1 MNRIISD
8 ENGTKLE
15 YDSLPD
21 LFADLIHILVCVG
34 KEMKDAGYTLKQT
47 SEKFG
52 QAIKITLE
60 ELVKEQ

>member
-21 LFADLIHILVCVG
+21 LFADLSHLGLCR
-34 KEMKDAGYTLKQT
+34 ERNERCRLY
-47 SEKFG
+47 FG
-52 QAIKITLE
+52 TDK
-60 ELVKEQ
+60 